1 MPPIWYFVAIN
12 IAPWPRAR
20 EQNSSATS
28 GRVFS
33 GDVTRSFPSQRLRF
47 SAIAKVHRSQQGLNV
62 DGVAQRRFMEA
73 NPSGCKSPQWAVV
86 TTIFEPTDA
95 IRKVGLLDGWCLVI
109 IADEKTR
116 DEPYL
121 SNVIESG
128 RVIYLSVAQQRA
140 MANSPTLYPAVREF
154 VVAMPWN
161 HFARKNIGYL
171 FAIGQGARL
180 VFDFDDDNELKA
192 PTPLP
197 CAGQGKCTSLSVN
210 LPSAYLLP
218 QNEICDIQ
226 NANDANVFN
235 PYPTMGA
242 SVIPA
247 WPRGFPLERI
257 KSRCAGSD
265 ARAPAQSTQTISLM
279 RVGTIQLL
287 ADNDPD
293 VDAIFR
299 LTQRLPVTFRS
310 SIEQRSSLV
319 LPSGTYA
326 PTNAQATI
334 HTYDALWSTLLPVT
348 VHGRV
353 ADIWRG
359 YVAQRVFHDLGLS
372 VVFAAPRINQ
382 TRNAHNYLAD
392 MSAEQDLYLKSGAL
406 LRTLASERWKDSSTT
421 LPSRL
426 EQLAVALYE
435 REFIAYEDVR
445 CMQKWIAALLEIGYK
460 FPTITRPGN
469 DH

>member
-1 MPPIWYFVAIN
+1 MRPIWYFVAIN
-12 IAPWPRAR
+12 RAPLLSAR

-47 SAIAKVHRSQQGLNV
+47 NAIAQAHRSEQGLNEES
-62 DGVAQRRFMEA
+62 VAQRRFMEA
-73 NPSGCKSPQWAVV
+73 NPSGCKSLQWAVV

-95 IRKVGLLDGWCLVI
+95 IRKVGQLDGWCLVI

-116 DEPYL
+116 DAPYL
-121 SNVIESG
+121 SNFVESR

-140 MANSPTLYPAVREF
+140 MANSPTLHPAVREF

-192 PTPLP
+192 STPMP
-197 CAGQGKCTSLSVN
+197 CADQGKCASLLVN
-210 LPSAYLLP
+210 LPSAYALS
-218 QNEICDIQ
+218 QNEVCDMR
-226 NANDANVFN
+226 AKVFN

-257 KSRCAGSD
+257 KSRCTGSD
-265 ARAPAQSTQTISLM
+265 ARAPAHSTQQISLM

-299 LTQRLPVTFRS
+299 LTQRLPFTFRS
-310 SIEQRSSLV
+310 SMAQRSSLV

-406 LRTLASERWKDSSTT
+406 LRTLASERWKDSSNT

-460 FPTITRPGN
+460 FPTITRPK
-469 DH
+469 